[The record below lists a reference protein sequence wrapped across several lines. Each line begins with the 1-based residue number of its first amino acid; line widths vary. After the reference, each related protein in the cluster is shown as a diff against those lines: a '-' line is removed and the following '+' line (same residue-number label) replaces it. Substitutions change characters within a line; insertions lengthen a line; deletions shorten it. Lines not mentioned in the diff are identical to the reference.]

1 MKLRICMFLFALGL
15 GSSMAWA
22 QPNLNTC
29 LNQCTYDY
37 NQCRADGG
45 SSCGIIRNICVADCR
60 RL

>member
-1 MKLRICMFLFALGL
+1 MKLKIGMFLFALGL

-37 NQCRADGG
+37 NQCRADGQP
-45 SSCGIIRNICVADCR
+45 SCGAIRSACVGDCYR
-60 RL
+60 Q